1 MKELALVMPVYNEEE
16 ILENVINDWTNVF
29 EGLDIDFEILAYND
43 GSKDKSLEIL
53 RKNAENNSRLIVR
66 DKKNSGH
73 GPTILQGYRDCAENY
88 EWIFQTDSDN
98 ELGTEG
104 FVELWKNR
112 CDYDFLIG
120 KRFYKNRD
128 ASRKIISNVAK
139 IITRILCG
147 KGVSDVNCPYRLM
160 KTSVFKDLFLKIE
173 SDTFSPNIIVSGFV
187 NRNNIKF
194 FEIPVEW
201 KNRSTGTVSIQKMK
215 LFKSAAKAFFQT
227 IKFFI
232 KMK

>member
-232 KMK
+232 EMK

>member
-16 ILENVINDWTNVF
+16 ILENVINDWMNVF

-139 IITRILCG
+139 IITKILCG

-194 FEIPVEW
+194 SEIPVEW

>member
-1 MKELALVMPVYNEEE
+1 MKELAIVMPVYNEEE

-73 GPTILQGYRDCAENY
+73 GPSILQGYRDCAENY

>member
-139 IITRILCG
+139 IITRVLCG

-232 KMK
+232 EMK

>member
-73 GPTILQGYRDCAENY
+73 GPTILQCYRDCAENY

-160 KTSVFKDLFLKIE
+160 KASVFKDLFLKIE

-232 KMK
+232 EMK

>member
-1 MKELALVMPVYNEEE
+1 MKELAIVMPVYNEEE

-173 SDTFSPNIIVSGFV
+173 SDTFSPNIFVSGFV

>member
-160 KTSVFKDLFLKIE
+160 KTSVFKNLFLKIE

-232 KMK
+232 EMK

>member
-16 ILENVINDWTNVF
+16 IIENVIADWTKVL
-29 EGLDIDFEILAYND
+29 ESLGIDFEILAYND

-53 RKNAENNSRLIVR
+53 KKITEKNSRLIVI

-73 GPTILQGYRDCAENY
+73 GSTILQGYKDCAENY

-98 ELGTEG
+98 ELGTDG

-112 CDYDFLIG
+112 GDYDFLVG
-120 KRFYKNRD
+120 KRFFQTRD
-128 ASRKIISNVAK
+128 ISRKIISNVAK
-139 IITRILCG
+139 IIVKILCG
-147 KGVSDVNCPYRLM
+147 KGVSDVNSPYRLM
-160 KTSVFKDLFLKIE
+160 KTAVFKNLFSQIE
-173 SDTFSPNIIVSGFV
+173 NDTFSPNIIISGFV

-201 KNRSTGTVSIQKMK
+201 QNRSTGTVSIQKMK
-215 LFKSAAKAFFQT
+215 LFKSAVKAFFQT
-227 IKFFI
+227 INFCI

>member
-16 ILENVINDWTNVF
+16 ILENVINDWMNVF

>member
-73 GPTILQGYRDCAENY
+73 GPTILQGYRDCVENY

>member
-139 IITRILCG
+139 IITQILCG

-187 NRNNIKF
+187 NRNNITF
-194 FEIPVEW
+194 SEIPVEW

>member
-1 MKELALVMPVYNEEE
+1 MKELAIVMPVYNEEE

-73 GPTILQGYRDCAENY
+73 GPTILQGYRDCVENY

-232 KMK
+232 EMK

>member
-1 MKELALVMPVYNEEE
+1 MKELAIVMPVYNEEE

-43 GSKDKSLEIL
+43 GSKDKSLEFL

>member
-120 KRFYKNRD
+120 KRFYKNRV

-194 FEIPVEW
+194 FEIHVEW

-232 KMK
+232 EMK

>member
-1 MKELALVMPVYNEEE
+1 MKELAIVMPVYNEEE

-232 KMK
+232 EMK

>member
-73 GPTILQGYRDCAENY
+73 GPTILQGYRDCVENY

-98 ELGTEG
+98 ELGAEG

-232 KMK
+232 EMK

>member
-1 MKELALVMPVYNEEE
+1 MKELAIVMPVYNEEE

-139 IITRILCG
+139 IITRVLCG

>member
-1 MKELALVMPVYNEEE
+1 MKELAIVMPVYNEEE

-98 ELGTEG
+98 ELGSEG

-232 KMK
+232 EMK

>member
-120 KRFYKNRD
+120 KRFYKNRV

-232 KMK
+232 EMK

>member
-73 GPTILQGYRDCAENY
+73 GPTILQGYSDCAENY

-232 KMK
+232 EMK

>member
-1 MKELALVMPVYNEEE
+1 MKELAIVMPVYNEEE

-139 IITRILCG
+139 IITRIHCG

-227 IKFFI
+227 INFFI

>member
-98 ELGTEG
+98 ELGSEG

>member
-1 MKELALVMPVYNEEE
+1 MKELAIVMPVYNEEE

>member
-160 KTSVFKDLFLKIE
+160 KASVFKDLFLKIE

-232 KMK
+232 EMK

>member
-73 GPTILQGYRDCAENY
+73 GPTILQGYRDCVENY

-232 KMK
+232 EMK

>member
-1 MKELALVMPVYNEEE
+1 MKELALIMPVYNEEE

-43 GSKDKSLEIL
+43 GSRDKSLEIL

-139 IITRILCG
+139 IITKILCG

>member
-1 MKELALVMPVYNEEE
+1 MKELALIMPVYNEEE

-98 ELGTEG
+98 ELGTEC

-139 IITRILCG
+139 IITKILCG